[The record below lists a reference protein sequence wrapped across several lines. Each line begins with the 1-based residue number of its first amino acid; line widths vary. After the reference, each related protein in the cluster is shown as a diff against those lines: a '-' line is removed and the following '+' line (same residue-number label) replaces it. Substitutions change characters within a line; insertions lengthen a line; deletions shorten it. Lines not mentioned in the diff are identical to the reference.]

1 MPDKK
6 SVWDIL
12 DSVLPSVVNAYSK
25 IRVKE
30 TGVDPFSKT
39 TSKDTQYKTGLL
51 YSPEIPTVTKSNTI
65 WYVLGGL
72 VLAGGVYFVI
82 KKQKK

>member
-12 DSVLPSVVNAYSK
+12 DSILPTVVNVYGK

-39 TSKDTQYKTGLL
+39 DSKENQYKTGLL
-51 YSPEIPTVTKSNTI
+51 YSPKTTVTKSNTI
-65 WYVLGGL
+65 WYILGGL
-72 VLAGGVYFVI
+72 ALAGGVYFVI

>member
-1 MPDKK
+1 MPEKK

-12 DSVLPSVVNAYSK
+12 DSVLPTVVNVYGK

-30 TGVDPFSKT
+30 TGVDPFLKT
-39 TSKDTQYKTGLL
+39 NSKDNQNQMGL
-51 YSPEIPTVTKSNTI
+51 YAPETPTKSSNTI
-65 WYVLGGL
+65 WYILGGL